1 MRKNREIID
10 KENGNNCMSAV
21 AINTKVNI
29 KNNLQFESFSSLF
42 KLFRITVFV
51 YKFAEKLT
59 HKVKIEIK
67 QVKKK
72 IEKNVLISIWVLSIP
87 KIFMLHQICDYG
99 ISRMRFT

>member
-1 MRKNREIID
+1 MCEIID

-29 KNNLQFESFSSLF
+29 KNNLQFES
-42 KLFRITVFV
+42 IQVV
-51 YKFAEKLT
+51 QKFAEKLT

-87 KIFMLHQICDYG
+87 KIFMLHQICGYG
-99 ISRMRFT
+99 ISRMRFI

>member
-1 MRKNREIID
+1 MRKNRDNNACMCEIID

-59 HKVKIEIK
+59 HKVKIEI
-67 QVKKK
+67 
-72 IEKNVLISIWVLSIP
+72 N
-87 KIFMLHQICDYG
+87 QI
-99 ISRMRFT
+99 